1 MADEGGSSQEKTEEP
16 TPKRLRDARKKG
28 QVAKSRDLNTVVIL
42 IAAVAAIWTTAGY
55 VSEQLQIAMK
65 TTFAAAARPDL
76 GVEDL
81 VHYSAINFLQYV
93 KCILPVLGIV
103 TVSALAVGYLQIG
116 SVFSADPLTPQM
128 KRLNAVENLKN
139 MMKVTTFIEL
149 IKNIAKLTLIFFLAY
164 WVIKSSL
171 NPVLETVN
179 LDLADFM
186 RVTSVIILKFL
197 VRVLACFIVIAVID
211 FFVQRHQYIK
221 QLRMSKEEVK
231 REYKQDEGDP
241 HIKAHRRQLHQELA
255 MSDTR
260 QAVGASDAIVTNP
273 TELAIAIKYDDKEM
287 MAPQV
292 MAKGQRLFAQMIR
305 EVAEE
310 MHIPIIRNV
319 PLAWALI
326 ELEVGDEI
334 PEDLYQAVAEMLIV
348 VYRMR
353 QEKQA

>member
-1 MADEGGSSQEKTEEP
+1 MADDGGSSQEKTEEP
-16 TPKRLRDARKKG
+16 TAKRLRDARKKG

-42 IAAVAAIWTTAGY
+42 IAAVAAIWVSAGFM
-55 VSEQLQIAMK
+55 SEQLQYAMK
-65 TTFAAAARPDL
+65 ATFVAAANPNLQIADL
-76 GVEDL
+76 M
-81 VHYSAINFLQYV
+81 HYSMINFYQFI
-93 KCILPVLGIV
+93 KCLLPVLGVV
-103 TVSALAVGYLQIG
+103 TVATIAVGYLQIG
-116 SVFSADPLTPQM
+116 SVFAVDPLTPQM
-128 KRLNAVENLKN
+128 KRLNAIENIKN
-139 MMKVTTFIEL
+139 MMKMTTLIEL

-164 WVIKSSL
+164 WVVKSSL
-171 NPVLETVN
+171 NLVLETVN
-179 LDLADFM
+179 LNLADFTTVASSIM
-186 RVTSVIILKFL
+186 LKFL

-260 QAVGASDAIVTNP
+260 QAVGASDAVVTNP
-273 TELAIAIKYDDKEM
+273 TQLAIAIKYDDKEM
-287 MAPQV
+287 MAPQI

-310 MHIPIIRNV
+310 KHIPIVRNI

-334 PEDLYQAVAEMLIV
+334 PEDLYQAVAELLIV
-348 VYRMR
+348 VYRMK